1 MKHAKRLIAAISLG
15 LVLLIPGYA
24 QKLSDDPRVSSALE
38 VLKVWLDAERA
49 YDQIPGV
56 SGAVVHDQEVI
67 WSGGFGYADPGRKA
81 PATGST
87 IYSICSISKLFTS
100 IAVMQLRDAGKLRLD
115 DPVVKHLP
123 WFTIKRTYPDAPEIT
138 IEGLLTH
145 ASGLP
150 RESDY
155 PYWTGPDFN
164 FPTHE
169 QIVAMISRQQT
180 LYPAETYWQ
189 YSNLGLT
196 LAGEIV
202 AAASGMPYADY
213 VQRNI
218 IDPLGLASTTPEI
231 PEKQHGARLAAGFAA
246 MNREGK
252 REAMPFFQVRGIA
265 PAAGFASTAEDL
277 AKFASWQFRLLRK
290 GGSEVLKA
298 NTLREMQRV
307 HWLDFDFKNSWGLG
321 FEVYRAENKTFVG
334 HGGFCP
340 GYRTAIV
347 IKPDEF
353 ISAIFMANALGVD
366 SEVFAGRMYE
376 LVAAAIND
384 AVKNPKAAKPVD
396 PELKKYTG
404 SYNDWFG
411 REMAIVVWEGGLAA
425 LSLPT
430 MEPVKQIEKLQKTG
444 VHTFRRIREDGVLG
458 EEVVFEMGPDGR
470 PTRLKW
476 HSNYYPRAR

>member
-1 MKHAKRLIAAISLG
+1 MKQVRWLVVTILTVFVISG
-15 LVLLIPGYA
+15 PAFA
-24 QKLSDDPRVSSALE
+24 QKLSDDPRVVSALE
-38 VLKVWLDAERA
+38 VLKVWLDAQRA
-49 YDQIPGV
+49 YEQIPGV
-56 SGAVVHDQEVI
+56 SGAVVYDQELV
-67 WSGGFGYADPGRKA
+67 WSGGSGFADPARKA
-81 PATGST
+81 PATPST

-115 DPVVKHLP
+115 DPVSKHLL
-123 WFTIKRTYPDAPEIT
+123 WFTIKRTTPDAPEIT

-155 PYWTGPDFN
+155 PYWTGPDFI
-164 FPTHE
+164 FPTHD
-169 QIVAMISRQQT
+169 QIVAMISKQQT

-196 LAGEIV
+196 LAGEVV

-218 IDPLGLASTTPEI
+218 LDPLGLASTTPEI
-231 PEKQHGARLAAGFAA
+231 PERQRGARLAAGFGSI
-246 MNREGK
+246 NREGK
-252 REAMPFFQVRGIA
+252 RVAMPFFQARGIA

-277 AKFASWQFRLLRK
+277 ARFASWQFRLLGK

-307 HWLDFDFKNSWGLG
+307 HWLDSDFKNSWGLG
-321 FEVYRAENKTFVG
+321 FEVYRAGGKTFVG

-340 GYRTAIV
+340 GYRTAIL
-347 IKPDEF
+347 IKPDELV
-353 ISAIFMANALGVD
+353 SAIFMSNAVGVE
-366 SEVFAGRMYE
+366 SESFAGRMYD
-376 LVAAAIND
+376 LVAAAIKD
-384 AVKNPKAAKPVD
+384 AVKNPKAAQPIS

-404 SYNDWFG
+404 SYNDSFG
-411 REMAIVVWEGGLAA
+411 GELAIIVWEGSLAA

-430 MEPVKQIEKLQKTG
+430 MDPVKAIEKLQKTG
-444 VHTFRRIREDGVLG
+444 PHTFRRVREDGALG

-476 HSNYYPRAR
+476 DSNYYPRVR